1 MNWLRRA
8 LALVFGGVFVYAA
21 VLKLRDPGRF
31 LIDIR
36 SFDMLPDP
44 FAAWLALML
53 PWIELLCGLAVISG
67 VLRKGGVLILN
78 LALVGFFV
86 AIGVAKSRGLNIQC
100 GCFGESESSS
110 NYTELFIRD
119 GLLLGTGLVVMW
131 LSRTPRNPETP

>member
-8 LALVFGGVFVYAA
+8 LSLVFGGVFVYAA

-53 PWIELLCGLAVISG
+53 PWIELLCGLAVITG
-67 VLRKGGVLILN
+67 VLRKGGLLILN

-86 AIGVAKSRGLNIQC
+86 AIGIAKSRGLNIQC
-100 GCFGESESSS
+100 GCFGGSESSS

-131 LSRTPRNPETP
+131 LNRTPRNPETP

>member
-21 VLKLRDPGRF
+21 VLKLKDPGRF

-44 FAAWLALML
+44 FAAWLALVL
-53 PWIELLCGLAVISG
+53 PWIELLCGLAVITG
-67 VLRKGGVLILN
+67 ALRKGGLVILN

-86 AIGVAKSRGLNIQC
+86 AISIAKSRGLDIQC
-100 GCFGESESSS
+100 GCFGGSESSS

-119 GLLLGTGLVVMW
+119 GILIIMGLVLMW
-131 LSRTPRNPETP
+131 LCRAPQNTPVP

>member
-8 LALVFGGVFVYAA
+8 LSLLFGGVFVYAA
-21 VLKLRDPGRF
+21 VLKLKDPGRF

-44 FAAWLALML
+44 FAAWLALTL
-53 PWIELLCGLAVISG
+53 PWIELLCGLAVITG

-78 LALVGFFV
+78 LALIGFFV
-86 AIGVAKSRGLNIQC
+86 AIGIAKSRGLNIQC
-100 GCFGESESSS
+100 GCFGGAESSS

-119 GLLLGTGLVVMW
+119 GLLLGLGLLLMW
-131 LSRTPRNPETP
+131 LQGAQRNPKTP

>member
-8 LALVFGGVFVYAA
+8 LALLFGGVFVYAA

-44 FAAWLALML
+44 YAAWLALLL
-53 PWIELLCGLAVISG
+53 PWIELLCGLAVITG
-67 VLRKGGVLILN
+67 LMRKGGLLILN

-86 AIGVAKSRGLNIQC
+86 AISIAKARGLDIQC
-100 GCFGESESSS
+100 GCFGGSESSS

-119 GLLLGTGLVVMW
+119 GILIATGLALMW
-131 LSRTPRNPETP
+131 LNRAPRNSPAP